1 MRPPIPVVDLSSG
14 IVEEISPDT
23 VTLDVPADLDERAS
37 QASLDDIGRLH
48 YAGTDGMERTCG
60 AEPKQLSQRRLGE
73 TCLVRTAEGEGDR
86 HGRRLFHLSI
96 LEE

>member
-1 MRPPIPVVDLSSG
+1 MNSPIPVVDLTSG
-14 IVEEISPDT
+14 IVEEVSPET
-23 VTLDVPADLDERAS
+23 LTLDVPADLDERACG
-37 QASLDDIGRLH
+37 ASLDDVGRLH

-60 AEPKQLSQRRLGE
+60 AEPRQLSQRRLGE

-86 HGRRLFHLSI
+86 DGRRLFHLGV